1 MARVK
6 ENTCKK
12 EEQRYIKCPYCGE
25 KVRYARRAG
34 HGCFKFHLNEIA
46 RNADQMNRA

>member
-6 ENTCKK
+6 ENTSKK
-12 EEQRYIKCPYCGE
+12 EEQRYIKCPLCGE

-34 HGCFKFHLNEIA
+34 HSCFKFHLNEIA
-46 RNADQMNRA
+46 RNADQLNRT

>member
-6 ENTCKK
+6 ENDSKK
-12 EEQRYIKCPYCGE
+12 EEQRYIKCPLCGE

-34 HGCFKFHLNEIA
+34 HGCFKFHLSEIA
-46 RNADQMNRA
+46 RSAEQMNRG